1 MRSVLGTAPGH
12 DLGFKARMAIL
23 LLADFWLLLG
33 GLVVFIGMVVGSV
46 LAKIYPLGMK
56 WMVVQTM
63 RPGNGSDVF
72 MPSLIEEVSS

>member
-33 GLVVFIGMVVGSV
+33 GLVVFIGIVVGSV

-56 WMVVQTM
+56 
-63 RPGNGSDVF
+63 
-72 MPSLIEEVSS
+72 